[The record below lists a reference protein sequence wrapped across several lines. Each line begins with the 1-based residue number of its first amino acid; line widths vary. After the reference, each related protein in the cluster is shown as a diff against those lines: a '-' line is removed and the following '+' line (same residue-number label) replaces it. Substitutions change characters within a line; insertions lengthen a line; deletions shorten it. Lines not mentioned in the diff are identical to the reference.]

1 MFIIFLLHL
10 CNFIVTF
17 IFLYNIY
24 IYIAYILNNGGV
36 CLNNKDVTKLLE
48 MLSKMDKSDLEKG
61 LTQASEILGVE
72 DKNKLIDKLKD
83 M

>member
-1 MFIIFLLHL
+1 M
-10 CNFIVTF
+10 
-17 IFLYNIY
+17 
-24 IYIAYILNNGGV
+24 NNT
-36 CLNNKDVTKLLE
+36 DITKLLS
-48 MLSKMDKSDLEKG
+48 MLSKMDKADLEKG